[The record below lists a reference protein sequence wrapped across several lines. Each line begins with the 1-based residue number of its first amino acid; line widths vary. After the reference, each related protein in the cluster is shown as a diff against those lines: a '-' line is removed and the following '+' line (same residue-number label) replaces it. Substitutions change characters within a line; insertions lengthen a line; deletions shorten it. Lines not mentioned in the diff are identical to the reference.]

1 MSENYSNETI
11 KKYTD
16 ALCNT
21 FYNTGYFT
29 EAETEKYIKE
39 AKARVK
45 AADESRVLDPMD
57 VALIITNNTGELQE
71 YSGIVQSIL
80 GQAIATTLGIQA
92 EYMKRDEK
100 KDVTLYEQFVGKQF
114 DEAFGSEGYRK
125 IFTGN
130 YEGFMK
136 DFKNYMVASTE
147 AMDEAKLK
155 AAKLE
160 ASTIIVEFETVLQE
174 SVYDGV
180 YSSRAAK
187 LMDSVCYRA
196 AKGRKIVEASPV
208 KVEEPVVE
216 EPPMTPE
223 EKKEELKKH
232 LMSM

>member
-29 EAETEKYIKE
+29 EEEAEKYIKE
-39 AKARVK
+39 AKTRVK

-57 VALIITNNTGELQE
+57 VALIITNNTGKLQE

-92 EYMKRDEK
+92 EYMERDEK
-100 KDVTLYEQFVGKQF
+100 KAVTLYEQFVGKQF
-114 DEAFGSEGYRK
+114 DEAFGPEGYRK

-147 AMDEAKLK
+147 VMDEAKLK

-160 ASTIIVEFETVLQE
+160 ASTVIVEFETALQE

-196 AKGRKIVEASPV
+196 AKGRKIVEASPI
-208 KVEEPVVE
+208 KVEEPIVE
-216 EPPMTPE
+216 EPIMSLSDSR
-223 EKKEELKKH
+223 EELKKH
-232 LMSM
+232 LAAM